1 MLGGSITV
9 SGKSQAL
16 PVHAM
21 TPAENQISQKGGADV
36 GVKKQPD
43 LVKASEIVADVQK
56 NMDLIHDTDLQFS
69 VHGASGKVMII
80 VRDEDSREIIR
91 EIPRKDA
98 LDLAAKLD
106 AMVGLI
112 FDQKG

>member
-9 SGKSQAL
+9 SGKSQVSS
-16 PVHAM
+16 VHAM
-21 TPAENQISQKGGADV
+21 TPAGNQITQKGGADV
-36 GVKKQPD
+36 KPEKQPY
-43 LVKASEIVADVQK
+43 LVQTSEIVADVQK
-56 NMDLIHDTDLQFS
+56 NLDLIHDTDLQFS

-80 VRDEDSREIIR
+80 VKNEDSGEIVR
-91 EIPRKDA
+91 EIPRKEA

>member
-1 MLGGSITV
+1 MLGESITV

-21 TPAENQISQKGGADV
+21 TPAGNQITQKGGADIV
-36 GVKKQPD
+36 AKKQPD
-43 LVKASEIVADVQK
+43 SAQAADIVADVQK
-56 NMDLIHDTDLQFS
+56 NIDLIHDTDLQFS

-80 VRDEDSREIIR
+80 VRDEDSGEIVR
-91 EIPRKDA
+91 EIPRKEA